1 MWDCARNKGVQAE
14 ASTLLHESSNSEPET
29 IKQGEIVFHYIR
41 VRVARVGVIPL
52 VGTKPVAINRKHT
65 HVYYSCI
72 KTWLND
78 QELSSYLRRWKRK
91 QRLVKHV
98 QKWDIADQAFE
109 NQHALL
115 WIPIKTDVAVLLI
128 RVQY

>member
-52 VGTKPVAINRKHT
+52 VGTKPVAINREHT
-65 HVYYSCI
+65 CLLQLHKDMI
-72 KTWLND
+72 KW
-78 QELSSYLRRWKRK
+78 
-91 QRLVKHV
+91 QRVVILPEEIEERTKVS
-98 QKWDIADQAFE
+98 
-109 NQHALL
+109 
-115 WIPIKTDVAVLLI
+115 
-128 RVQY
+128 